1 MIVWEPGASSY
12 GVISAQKLLAAFRG
26 GACCMNRALY
36 CAPLLPRCTLRTLRA
51 ACCASFRPRYTLREP
66 RSILR
71 VFPTA
76 VNTARTTLYVARL
89 SYRGVRD
96 CANRFK
102 FHMSRTVFFIF
113 HTMLLVTITYSI
125 HSIAL
130 RPVMKNV
137 SSDTVGS
144 HKARQ

>member
-12 GVISAQKLLAAFRG
+12 GVISAQKLLAAFHR
-26 GACCMNRALY
+26 GACCMNRALHVARHSY
-36 CAPLLPRCTLRTLRA
+36 RGAHCAH
-51 ACCASFRPRYTLREP
+51 CALH
-66 RSILR
+66 
-71 VFPTA
+71 
-76 VNTARTTLYVARL
+76 VARL
-89 SYRGVRD
+89 SDRGTHCANRALY